1 MVDMTDDG
9 EIANAI
15 GAEHSTSSVL
25 VPEGAKA
32 GAGTSGGC
40 RTPG

>member
-1 MVDMTDDG
+1 MVDVTDDR

-15 GAEHSTSSVL
+15 GAEHSTWSVL
-25 VPEGAKA
+25 VPEDAKA

-40 RTPG
+40 PPPG